1 MKKNVLSCL
10 SGGKSVTEK
19 KSIYTLS
26 REASCLV
33 EGRAHPNEAMM
44 VADIVAEVLR
54 FMNGCLVLHTSRNS
68 RRVTCSREY
77 CRKVSMKLDN
87 SRSHSKT

>member
-10 SGGKSVTEK
+10 SDGKSVTEK
-19 KSIYTLS
+19 KSIYTWS

-33 EGRAHPNEAMM
+33 GGRAHEAMM

-54 FMNGCLVLHTSRNS
+54 FMNG
-68 RRVTCSREY
+68 
-77 CRKVSMKLDN
+77 
-87 SRSHSKT
+87 